1 MPVKLTDRAFGQ
13 MLLRARNIVAG
24 RQVRNDRLAH
34 PPASQ
39 DSRLGVREAP
49 FEVRHDA
56 VVSALL
62 AQIVR
67 VLKVKLPVGAAY
79 IHRHRSA
86 TRHYQHRFSWHSLTR
101 DRGPFS
107 VPVDRLAIF
116 EPRFVILAFGR

>member
-49 FEVRHDA
+49 FEVRHHP
-56 VVSALL
+56 VVGALL
-62 AQIVR
+62 AQVVW
-67 VLKVKLPVGAAY
+67 VLQVKFPISAA
-79 IHRHRSA
+79 
-86 TRHYQHRFSWHSLTR
+86 
-101 DRGPFS
+101 
-107 VPVDRLAIF
+107 
-116 EPRFVILAFGR
+116 

>member
-49 FEVRHDA
+49 FEVRHHA
-56 VVSALL
+56 VVGALL

-67 VLKVKLPVGAAY
+67 ILKIEFVVGATY
-79 IHRHRSA
+79 S
-86 TRHYQHRFSWHSLTR
+86 
-101 DRGPFS
+101 
-107 VPVDRLAIF
+107 
-116 EPRFVILAFGR
+116 